1 MGGLFLLVSWDAC
14 KQLRLQLFPPVRQN
28 YLLSVASKYFVPD
41 HSAGRI
47 GLSAA

>member
-1 MGGLFLLVSWDAC
+1 MGGLFLLVSWDTC

-28 YLLSVASKYFVPD
+28 YLLSVASKYCVPYQTD
-41 HSAGRI
+41 GRI